1 MYKYI
6 RNRTLILISVY
17 RLAANRARQPAA
29 VTPRVPQF
37 SPTPPTQSFQSP
49 STPSPVVS
57 LPDRV
62 TLPARAT
69 LPSRNTNPATASI
82 AQPVQSVSRP
92 RIPRPQPATAKPP
105 FSKISPDGDYLY
117 EYVYEYEDDFDSTP
131 KLVDSIDEYDLNP
144 LTSKVIIKII
154 LEGPFF
160 IGVFF

>member
-1 MYKYI
+1 MF
-6 RNRTLILISVY
+6 Y

-69 LPSRNTNPATASI
+69 LPSRNTNLPTASI

-131 KLVDSIDEYDLNP
+131 KLVDSIDQYDLNP
-144 LTSKVIIKII
+144 LKSKVIIKI
-154 LEGPFF
+154 
-160 IGVFF
+160 VFTGSSFKGDNF

>member
-1 MYKYI
+1 M
-6 RNRTLILISVY
+6 
-17 RLAANRARQPAA
+17 
-29 VTPRVPQF
+29 
-37 SPTPPTQSFQSP
+37 
-49 STPSPVVS
+49 VS

-144 LTSKVIIKII
+144 LTSKVIIEIVFR
-154 LEGPFF
+154 GSFF
-160 IGVFF
+160 IGLVFRGCSFTRSLNIGESL

>member
-1 MYKYI
+1 MF
-6 RNRTLILISVY
+6 Y
-17 RLAANRARQPAA
+17 RLSANRARQPAA

-69 LPSRNTNPATASI
+69 LPSRNTNPPTASI

-144 LTSKVIIKII
+144 LTSKVIIKIVFRGSLFDRGSF
-154 LEGPFF
+154 LEGALL
-160 IGVFF
+160 

>member
-1 MYKYI
+1 M
-6 RNRTLILISVY
+6 
-17 RLAANRARQPAA
+17 
-29 VTPRVPQF
+29 
-37 SPTPPTQSFQSP
+37 
-49 STPSPVVS
+49 VS

-69 LPSRNTNPATASI
+69 LPSRNTNPPTASI

-144 LTSKVIIKII
+144 LTSKVIIKIVFRGS
-154 LEGPFF
+154 LF
-160 IGVFF
+160 IGGRFSRVLFYRERKYMRAPLVIICINLFMNMRMISIQRQN

>member
-1 MYKYI
+1 MF
-6 RNRTLILISVY
+6 Y

-69 LPSRNTNPATASI
+69 LPSRNTNLPTASI

-131 KLVDSIDEYDLNP
+131 KLVDSIDEYDFNP
-144 LTSKVIIKII
+144 LTSKVIIKIVFR
-154 LEGPFF
+154 GSFF
-160 IGVFF
+160 HRGLF

>member
-1 MYKYI
+1 M
-6 RNRTLILISVY
+6 
-17 RLAANRARQPAA
+17 
-29 VTPRVPQF
+29 
-37 SPTPPTQSFQSP
+37 
-49 STPSPVVS
+49 VS

-69 LPSRNTNPATASI
+69 LPSRNTNPPTASI

-144 LTSKVIIKII
+144 LTSKVIIKIVFRGSLFDRRSF
-154 LEGPFF
+154 LEGA
-160 IGVFF
+160 VL

>member
-1 MYKYI
+1 M
-6 RNRTLILISVY
+6 
-17 RLAANRARQPAA
+17 
-29 VTPRVPQF
+29 
-37 SPTPPTQSFQSP
+37 
-49 STPSPVVS
+49 VS

-154 LEGPFF
+154 FAEGFF
-160 IGVFF
+160 KWSVFRVGLNTVESFIILQILNI